1 MIEQLILTTA
11 YYRIPLDCR
20 SAKQAKDGLA
30 KSLYGQLFRRIVQ
43 HLNLIAESP
52 SAKSGTDLDIG
63 ILDVAGFGTYNRI

>member
-1 MIEQLILTTA
+1 MLPLITEYLWIVEA
-11 YYRIPLDCR
+11 QSKPKMVWPNR
-20 SAKQAKDGLA
+20 S
-30 KSLYGQLFRRIVQ
+30 YGQLFRRIVQ